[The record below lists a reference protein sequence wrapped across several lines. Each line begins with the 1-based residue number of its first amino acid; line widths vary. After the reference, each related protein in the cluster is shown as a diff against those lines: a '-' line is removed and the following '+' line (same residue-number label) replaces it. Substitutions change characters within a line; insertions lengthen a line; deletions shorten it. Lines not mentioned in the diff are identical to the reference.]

1 MNGDISEQPL
11 AEIIREISSKS
22 LSGRLRL
29 ERDRVQ
35 VVAYFE
41 NGNFTYAASNLR
53 SLRLREYLKK
63 SELVSEAD
71 LARFNERVP
80 DVELLKQLSAQNL
93 LTAAVA
99 EQVQTRQVAEVLR
112 LALLWTDGTWEF
124 DVKSRLGEQ
133 IKLEIDIDSL
143 VLEAARRLPATLIA
157 SRFADQAEVITPVSE
172 QIINDNLLPAEGFL
186 LSRLER
192 PTPLSEL
199 LAITGLG
206 EEETLRLVYSLA
218 VTGLVQREHWKP
230 AFVQQ
235 RATPKPLPAEPAPP
249 PPPPAPVEPEQ
260 SREIDLTEVENFL
273 NRVKSAQTHYDVL
286 AVNDDVAG
294 DELKTI
300 YYQLARRYH
309 PDRFRRQEASLL
321 TRIESAFARITQA
334 YETLRNDNLRASYNS
349 KLAARKKVER
359 IAESAPKATAPSSK
373 PEAVA
378 ERVAEPVM
386 SAAERAEIQFKEGFA
401 ALELGQRKVALGLFA
416 AAASAVPNEP
426 RYRAF
431 YGQMLAGNENTRRA
445 GETELTA
452 AIKLD
457 PNNAEYRVMLAEL
470 YRELGLKLRAKGE
483 AERAVAADPN
493 NRKARELL
501 QALK

>member
-63 SELVSEAD
+63 SELASEAD

-99 EQVQTRQVAEVLR
+99 EQAQTRQVAEVLR

-133 IKLEIDIDSL
+133 IKLEIDVDSL
-143 VLEAARRLPATLIA
+143 LLEAARRLPATLIA

-235 RATPKPLPAEPAPP
+235 RAAPKPLPAEPAPP
-249 PPPPAPVEPEQ
+249 PPPPAPGEPEQ

-294 DELKTI
+294 DELKNI

>member
-41 NGNFTYAASNLR
+41 KGNFTYAASNLR

-93 LTAAVA
+93 LTAAVV
-99 EQVQTRQVAEVLR
+99 EQAQTRQVADVLR

-143 VLEAARRLPATLIA
+143 LLEAARRLPATLIA

-218 VTGLVQREHWKP
+218 VTGLVQREHWKS

-235 RATPKPLPAEPAPP
+235 RAAPKPLPAEPAPP

-416 AAASAVPNEP
+416 AAASAIPNEP

-445 GETELTA
+445 GETELIA

-470 YRELGLKLRAKGE
+470 YRDLGLKLRAKGE